1 MKEADK
7 EKQLD
12 LAPLR
17 RKLQNKQGKQY
28 WRSLEELAE
37 TDEFR
42 QLVENE
48 FPSSPLDWDKG
59 LSRRRFLQVMGASL
73 ALAGLNGCTR
83 QPSEMIFPYV
93 VAPEEFIPGKPLF
106 YATAVTPRVC
116 WLKATWDGPRR
127 LRATLSIRRAWAR
140 RTFSHRL
147 RCCNCMIR
155 TARRW

>member
-42 QLVENE
+42 HLVENE
-48 FPSSPLDWDKG
+48 FP
-59 LSRRRFLQVMGASL
+59 
-73 ALAGLNGCTR
+73 
-83 QPSEMIFPYV
+83 
-93 VAPEEFIPGKPLF
+93 
-106 YATAVTPRVC
+106 
-116 WLKATWDGPRR
+116 
-127 LRATLSIRRAWAR
+127 
-140 RTFSHRL
+140 
-147 RCCNCMIR
+147 
-155 TARRW
+155 